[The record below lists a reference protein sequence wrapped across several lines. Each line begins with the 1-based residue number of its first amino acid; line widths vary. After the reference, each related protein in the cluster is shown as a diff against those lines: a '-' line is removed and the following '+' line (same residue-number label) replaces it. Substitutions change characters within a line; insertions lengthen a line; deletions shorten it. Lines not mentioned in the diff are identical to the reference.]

1 MSVATSDTEH
11 INTANTANEFTHVAP
26 GTLVSARTCATTP
39 APTPRTSRRASGSRG
54 VLEAT
59 TAFRDDE
66 QRLVVL
72 RGQRRAVVATK
83 VGTPTGTVPV
93 RIVPS
98 PEIADRIVDQIS
110 ENVHRQDMHEKEL
123 RDGIDQLALVGV
135 TAAQMT
141 KRLAVPRH
149 TVDAALK
156 VVKNPASK
164 ARMDTESLSLED
176 AAIYAELR
184 TTRTP

>member
-1 MSVATSDTEH
+1 VRNDTRADAKDFAASIREPWRAGSDH
-11 INTANTANEFTHVAP
+11 
-26 GTLVSARTCATTP
+26 
-39 APTPRTSRRASGSRG
+39 
-54 VLEAT
+54 
-59 TAFRDDE
+59 AFRDDE
-66 QRLVVL
+66 QRLVGL
-72 RGQRRAVVATK
+72 RGQRRAVVATN

-110 ENVHRQDMHEKEL
+110 ENVHRQDMHENEL
-123 RDGIDQLALVGV
+123 RDGIEQLALVGV

>member
-1 MSVATSDTEH
+1 MSVATSDTANTS
-11 INTANTANEFTHVAP
+11 NTADEFKHVAP
-26 GTLVSARTCATTP
+26 APWYRRERAQRHPRRRQGLRGEHQGAVACRKRSPPSATTSIGWSCC
-39 APTPRTSRRASGSRG
+39 AGSAA
-54 VLEAT
+54 L
-59 TAFRDDE
+59 
-66 QRLVVL
+66 LSP
-72 RGQRRAVVATK
+72 TK

-110 ENVHRQDMHEKEL
+110 ENVHRQDMHENEL
-123 RDGIDQLALVGV
+123 RDGIEQLALVGV